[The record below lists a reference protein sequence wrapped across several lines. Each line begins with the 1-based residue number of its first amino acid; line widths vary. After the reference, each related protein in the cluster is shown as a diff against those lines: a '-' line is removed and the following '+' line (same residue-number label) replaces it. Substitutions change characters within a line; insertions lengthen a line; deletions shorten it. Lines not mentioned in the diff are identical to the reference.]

1 MLTDYLEFSID
12 KFQFRIATDRFY
24 NAEGLWVKP
33 ENDLIRIGIS
43 DYTQQRSGDVAFVE
57 IKPKGSMLELDEEL
71 AVIETIK
78 VNISLT
84 SPVSGKVKEVNPEM
98 ETSPEVINQDPYGEG
113 WLVTME
119 AADWDTIHK
128 HLLKP
133 DEYFE
138 KIKAEADREVN
149 SE

>member
-12 KFQFRIATDRFY
+12 KFHFRIATDRFY

-33 ENDLIRIGIS
+33 ENNFIRIGIS

-84 SPVSGKVKEVNPEM
+84 SPVNGKVKEVNPVL

-138 KIKAEADREVN
+138 RIKAEADREVN